1 MPGSLPGRQ
10 RLIFEGPGQGSTLFE
25 RQIAD
30 REAVVTPVV
39 DHLCSRPKVDPD
51 RIAITRCSKGMKA
64 RR

>member
-1 MPGSLPGRQ
+1 M
-10 RLIFEGPGQGSTLFE
+10 IFEGPGQGSTLFE
-25 RQIAD
+25 RQIAYRAD

-51 RIAITRCSKGMKA
+51 RIAITRCSTGMKA